1 MITLNDGETT
11 NKKSYI
17 CTIYRIGYKKSCR
30 EHSVP
35 VENRVRQVIEILNSY
50 PLYQIIAA
58 GVLVV
63 CVVMQIIFYM
73 RYGRITTHRHSDR
86 EPPGSG
92 LPPVSVV
99 IVVADDPDYV
109 IERLPLILEQ
119 NHPQYE
125 VVVVDDGRE
134 ENLTEMLIG
143 LQSRYAHLR
152 FTTIKADPMFRHS
165 RKLAL
170 SVGIKAARYENIIFT
185 DADSLPTGDK
195 WLSIMARGFN
205 GGRLVIGYTAIEQR
219 PGLVNLLIRSE
230 RLAQSMPY
238 LLRAI
243 TGRAYR
249 GIYNNIG
256 YTRGLF
262 LDSRGYNH
270 QRMTLGEDDLYIQRI
285 APPRNTSVIVNPQA
299 TMRQRQGGGLWWW
312 SAEQRYRS
320 ATFSKYP
327 LSVRLRTVI
336 EIISRAAVVPLT
348 VLLVAVQA
356 PVLWIGALALFAL
369 REAVMVMMVR
379 GVANRVG
386 EGSIMWGYLIYDF
399 VAPVILPLRWIRSKI
414 KPSSQLWIVHTR

>member
-1 MITLNDGETT
+1 M
-11 NKKSYI
+11 
-17 CTIYRIGYKKSCR
+17 
-30 EHSVP
+30 
-35 VENRVRQVIEILNSY
+35 IEILNSY

-58 GVLVV
+58 GVLVA
-63 CVVMQIIFYM
+63 CVAMQIIFYM

-86 EPPGSG
+86 EPQGSG

-99 IVVADDPDYV
+99 IVVADDPDYI

-134 ENLTEMLIG
+134 ENLTEMLQG
-143 LQSRYAHLR
+143 MQSRYAHLR

-185 DADSLPTGDK
+185 DADSFPTGDK

-219 PGLVNLLIRSE
+219 PGLVNRLIRSE

-243 TGRAYR
+243 KGRAYR

-262 LDSRGYNH
+262 FDSRGYNH

-285 APPRNTSVIVNPQA
+285 ATRYNTSVIVNPQA
-299 TMRQRQGGGLWWW
+299 TMRQRQGGGLGWW
-312 SAEQRYRS
+312 SAQQRYRS

-327 LSVRLRTVI
+327 LSVRLRTVT
-336 EIISRAAVVPLT
+336 ELISRAAVVALT
-348 VLLVAVQA
+348 ALLVAVQA
-356 PVLWIGALALFAL
+356 PVLWIGALVLFAL
-369 REAVMVMMVR
+369 REMVMVMMVR
-379 GVANRVG
+379 GVASRVG

-399 VAPVILPLRWIRSKI
+399 VAPVLLPLRWIRSKL
-414 KPSSQLWIVHTR
+414 KPSSQVWIVHTR